1 MRLLKYS
8 VGVFVLLLLYL
19 AASGAADSGQ
29 CTRAISRGISY
40 TQTFK
45 TSATQKYYT
54 TCFLLL
60 KCTRYRTV
68 YSTST
73 RQSYRVGYVAD
84 SVCCPGWQEQD
95 GMCITTMSPT
105 TSTPPPTTQ
114 ATTFASKTTQKMTT
128 MVPSILATTRGIRT
142 SDSLRTATAGP
153 AATVESLTKASAGFL
168 SNPVMMSVTVGVAVI
183 VFLIIVVCGVCC
195 CCCKRFRSG
204 KKRVARLESQNST
217 EGQNGGFVEA
227 GVGIEGAEGPR
238 TRANRHAKMKGKKKD
253 DNLTAASNPGYDR
266 LALDEVPEPS
276 TYEILR
282 DTNTPITASEN
293 GMMAAGD
300 TYQGAQ
306 AYPKGKSEPEEPV
319 YEIDELVTENE
330 YVTLD
335 QEKQAFHK
343 TPSTAPSKADVS
355 SDTNVSRKKVPPK
368 PAPKVR
374 KEHKIDTVP
383 PPTAANHLLVVP
395 QSKKAGYLDMTNP
408 KSKHGTAEKIP
419 PPTPKHPGGEKPKPS
434 PRVPRKPQQGKVA
447 PRDKGSKTP
456 EASRVLDARA
466 TTDSCNNVY
475 DIVNNPDHSPIKG
488 QISLSMDG
496 VYVKPGTAKAYQP
509 LLRGTSPG
517 KNGDDVPCTYMAGD
531 QATCPFSS
539 DNYDLVGVPGSN
551 GCGGNES
558 DSNRRNHYDMVM
570 TPTGSKKSQSTPKF
584 GYDIPRHASVDS
596 SNPYENE
603 RRSSSSLP
611 FKTQPPS
618 ISAFADDEVYDVV
631 EVRDEH
637 SKNTKTMP
645 GRPLV
650 KHEESVS
657 QIEKES
663 QKSKTAIW
671 RSHSGPSLL
680 KSAEL
685 ESVYVNTSRF

>member
-1 MRLLKYS
+1 MTNEDIM
-8 VGVFVLLLLYL
+8 
-19 AASGAADSGQ
+19 A
-29 CTRAISRGISY
+29 TRGISY

-54 TCFLLL
+54 TCVIIF

-95 GMCITTMSPT
+95 GRCITTMSPT

-114 ATTFASKTTQKMTT
+114 ATTSASKTTQKMTT
-128 MVPSILATTRGIRT
+128 MVPSTLATTREIRT

-153 AATVESLTKASAGFL
+153 AATVESLTRASAGFL
-168 SNPVMMSVTVGVAVI
+168 SNPTMMYVTVGVAVI

-195 CCCKRFRSG
+195 CCKKCRSG

-217 EGQNGGFVEA
+217 EGQNVGFEEA
-227 GVGIEGAEGPR
+227 GVGMGGAEGPR

-253 DNLTAASNPGYDR
+253 KNLTAASNPGYDR
-266 LALDEVPEPS
+266 LALDEVAEPS

-282 DTNTPITASEN
+282 DSNAPITASEN
-293 GMMAAGD
+293 GMMAAGA

-306 AYPKGKSEPEEPV
+306 AFPKGKLEPEEPV

-335 QEKQAFHK
+335 QEKQTFHK
-343 TPSTAPSKADVS
+343 TPSTAPSKADMN
-355 SDTNVSRKKVPPK
+355 SDTNVNRKKVPPK

-374 KEHKIDTVP
+374 KENKIDTVP

-395 QSKKAGYLDMTNP
+395 QSKKAGYLDMTNS
-408 KSKHGTAEKIP
+408 KSKHGTAEKIY

-434 PRVPRKPQQGKVA
+434 PRVPRKPQPGKIT
-447 PRDKGSKTP
+447 PRGKGSKSP
-456 EASRVLDARA
+456 EACRVLDARA
-466 TTDSCNNVY
+466 TPDSCNNVY

-496 VYVKPGTAKAYQP
+496 MYVKPGTATASQP

-517 KNGDDVPCTYMAGD
+517 KKTAIENGDDVACTYMAGD

-551 GCGGNES
+551 SCGGNES
-558 DSNRRNHYDMVM
+558 DSNPNNHYDMVM

-584 GYDIPRHASVDS
+584 GYDIPRHASIDS
-596 SNPYENE
+596 SSPYENE

-618 ISAFADDEVYDVV
+618 ISVFADDEVYDVV

-637 SKNTKTMP
+637 SKNTKTMS

-650 KHEESVS
+650 KHGESVS
-657 QIEKES
+657 QMEKES